1 MKSIFK
7 YIIMFFL
14 FVYVIVP
21 IFFYMKFGFFFTTV
35 NHEVE
40 VKYFFL
46 AAEVIII
53 YCLIAMLLLRF
64 LPTGKKKI
72 EMPYKYPLWLLC
84 FPLLLSF
91 YKFSFGFMGNIPLV
105 VRYFSQFMNPILLF
119 FVISFYYFQKKYIK
133 RLTLCIVIFLSIS
146 LLNFSRSGIF
156 TLFFILG
163 SFYFYNQ
170 KTGKYLIKKMFPLLL
185 IAIIGAPVLYVVSS
199 NNRYHEKRGMDGY
212 ILRQIVGRLSILEPA
227 AGIIKSVKEDKKSN
241 NLFLEKYGFS
251 NQIKLALNTLSPL
264 DFFEDDVA
272 SNQYYR
278 MIVNNVSLSETKNNY
293 VSIFIS
299 LPVYFYLKY
308 GFVFGLLFFSSLLS
322 ILFVIFIYGK
332 NSLFKFSIGV
342 FSFYFLLVFFDWIDV
357 FDLITKWIIFSFFLH
372 IFLDNKKLFIY
383 CRNKK

>member
-1 MKSIFK
+1 
-7 YIIMFFL
+7 
-14 FVYVIVP
+14 
-21 IFFYMKFGFFFTTV
+21 
-35 NHEVE
+35 
-40 VKYFFL
+40 
-46 AAEVIII
+46 
-53 YCLIAMLLLRF
+53 
-64 LPTGKKKI
+64 
-72 EMPYKYPLWLLC
+72 
-84 FPLLLSF
+84 
-91 YKFSFGFMGNIPLV
+91 
-105 VRYFSQFMNPILLF
+105 
-119 FVISFYYFQKKYIK
+119 
-133 RLTLCIVIFLSIS
+133 
-146 LLNFSRSGIF
+146 
-156 TLFFILG
+156 
-163 SFYFYNQ
+163 
-170 KTGKYLIKKMFPLLL
+170 MFPLLL